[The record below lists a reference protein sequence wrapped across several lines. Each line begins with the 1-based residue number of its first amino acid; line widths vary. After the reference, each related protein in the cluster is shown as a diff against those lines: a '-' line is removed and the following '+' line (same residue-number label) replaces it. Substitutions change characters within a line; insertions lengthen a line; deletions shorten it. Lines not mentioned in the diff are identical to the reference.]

1 MDGLKD
7 KLKSLGKY
15 KYVLFVILIGV
26 VLMLLPNKTTR
37 KAEPAETTILEVN
50 EEERIQNILQMVHG
64 AGRVAVYLKT
74 ERSEQYIYQTDNDT
88 SSDADRND
96 QSKDTVLVTD
106 SERNQSG
113 LIQTV
118 LTPKYAGAVIV
129 CDGADDA
136 YVKLSIVDAVSK
148 ATGLG
153 SDKISVLKMK

>member
-37 KAEPAETTILEVN
+37 KAEPAETTISEVN

-88 SSDADRND
+88 NSTTDRND

>member
-88 SSDADRND
+88 SSATDRND

>member
-1 MDGLKD
+1 MDRLKD

-37 KAEPAETTILEVN
+37 KAEPAETTISEAN

-74 ERSEQYIYQTDNDT
+74 ERSEQYIYQTDSDT
-88 SSDADRND
+88 SSTTDRND

>member
-7 KLKSLGKY
+7 KLKLLGKY

-37 KAEPAETTILEVN
+37 KAESAETKISEVN
-50 EEERIQNILQMVHG
+50 EEERIQNILKMVHG

-74 ERSEQYIYQTDNDT
+74 ERSEQYIYQTDNDA
-88 SSDADRND
+88 SSTTDRND

>member
-1 MDGLKD
+1 MDGIKD

-37 KAEPAETTILEVN
+37 KSEPAETTISEVN

-88 SSDADRND
+88 SSTTDRND

>member
-1 MDGLKD
+1 MDGIKD

-37 KAEPAETTILEVN
+37 KAEPAETTISEVN

-88 SSDADRND
+88 NSTTDRND

-153 SDKISVLKMK
+153 SDKISVLKLK

>member
-26 VLMLLPNKTTR
+26 VLMLLPNKTIR
-37 KAEPAETTILEVN
+37 KSEPAETTISEVN

-88 SSDADRND
+88 SSTTDRND

>member
-37 KAEPAETTILEVN
+37 KAEPAETTISEAN

-74 ERSEQYIYQTDNDT
+74 ERSEQYIYQTDSDT
-88 SSDADRND
+88 SSTTDRND

>member
-1 MDGLKD
+1 MDGIKD

-37 KAEPAETTILEVN
+37 KAEPAETTISEVN

-88 SSDADRND
+88 NSTTDRND

>member
-1 MDGLKD
+1 MDGLKE
-7 KLKSLGKY
+7 KLKSLVKY

-37 KAEPAETTILEVN
+37 KAEPAETTISEVN

-88 SSDADRND
+88 SSATDRND

>member
-1 MDGLKD
+1 MDRLKD

-15 KYVLFVILIGV
+15 KYVLFVILVGV

-37 KAEPAETTILEVN
+37 KAEPAETTISEVN

-74 ERSEQYIYQTDNDT
+74 ERSEQYIYQTNNDT
-88 SSDADRND
+88 SSTTDRND

>member
-1 MDGLKD
+1 MDGLKE
-7 KLKSLGKY
+7 KLKSLVKY

-88 SSDADRND
+88 SSATDRND

>member
-26 VLMLLPNKTTR
+26 VLMLLPNKTSR
-37 KAEPAETTILEVN
+37 KAEPPETTISEVN

-74 ERSEQYIYQTDNDT
+74 ERSEQYVYQTDNDT
-88 SSDADRND
+88 SSTTDRND

>member
-1 MDGLKD
+1 MDGLND

-37 KAEPAETTILEVN
+37 KAEPAETTISEAN

-74 ERSEQYIYQTDNDT
+74 ERSEQYIYQTDSDT
-88 SSDADRND
+88 SSTTDRND

>member
-7 KLKSLGKY
+7 KLKLLGKY

-37 KAEPAETTILEVN
+37 KAESAETKISEVN
-50 EEERIQNILQMVHG
+50 EEERIQNILKMVHG

-74 ERSEQYIYQTDNDT
+74 ERSEQYIYQTDNDA
-88 SSDADRND
+88 SSTTDRND

-113 LIQTV
+113 LILTV

>member
-1 MDGLKD
+1 MDGIKD

-88 SSDADRND
+88 SSATDRND

>member
-15 KYVLFVILIGV
+15 KYVVFVILIGV

-37 KAEPAETTILEVN
+37 KAEPAETTISEVN

-88 SSDADRND
+88 SSATDRND

-129 CDGADDA
+129 CDGADDS

>member
-1 MDGLKD
+1 
-7 KLKSLGKY
+7 
-15 KYVLFVILIGV
+15 
-26 VLMLLPNKTTR
+26 MLLPNKTIR
-37 KAEPAETTILEVN
+37 KSEPAETTISEVN

-88 SSDADRND
+88 SSTTDRND

>member
-26 VLMLLPNKTTR
+26 VLMLLPNKTNR
-37 KAEPAETTILEVN
+37 KAEPAETTISEVN

-88 SSDADRND
+88 SSDTDRND

>member
-26 VLMLLPNKTTR
+26 VLMLLPNKTAR

-74 ERSEQYIYQTDNDT
+74 ERSEQYVYQTDNNT
-88 SSDADRND
+88 SSATDRND

>member
-37 KAEPAETTILEVN
+37 KAEPAETTISEVN
-50 EEERIQNILQMVHG
+50 EEERIQNILQMVQG

-74 ERSEQYIYQTDNDT
+74 ERSEQYVYQTDNDT
-88 SSDADRND
+88 SSTTDRND